1 MRNIHIQIQRACIAL
16 TILLAASNFG
26 TAQYVSDFKRTADA
40 FYEKGDYYSAS
51 LYYEKYLNTKQA
63 AAGNGSNYKPYALQI
78 ASKSGKKE
86 VASYEGAIVR
96 LAESYVGY
104 NDFANAERY
113 YAIATSFD
121 TADYP
126 LTRYWYA
133 VTLRANTK
141 YADAETQLG
150 EFLEGYRRNDE
161 YVDKAKRE
169 LANCQFIQEQ
179 LANKKNTL
187 TVRKMSSFIN
197 QGGATYAPLWLND
210 NTFLFTSSKADSA
223 MIVKS
228 KGKNPY
234 FNNLYRANLTDTS
247 FSRPEKVEVAVG
259 DMQQGV
265 ASFTPGEK
273 KMFLTRWE
281 QKEGKNRGAIYMSE
295 KSAGNWSEPVKL
307 NGNINIEGY
316 SSIQPFVTGDGK
328 YLVFSSDRPG
338 GVGKYDLW
346 YCLLDASLTPG
357 SATNMGTTINT
368 KDDEQ
373 APYFHTASS
382 TLVFA
387 SNGRVGMGGYDLF
400 KTNGDFRNWSE
411 VKNMGFPVN
420 STKDD
425 IYFFSKGKKYMM
437 SDVYFSSD
445 RNSVCCLE
453 LYDAKKVNL
462 FVTGKV
468 LDCVT
473 KEPMVGA
480 KISVVDTVLNKV
492 IYSQQLD
499 ATGSYGFEMEE
510 YQPLKLVAE
519 KQYYYPRSMHFYQP
533 GVPGADTLFN
543 PALCMPHEDTAK
555 PYPVGKPVVMK
566 DIYYD
571 FDKATLRPESYPVLD
586 TLAKVLR
593 MYPKMEIEIGS
604 HTDSKGTDAY
614 NMKLSAARAKSCV
627 DYLIKVGIESERM
640 HSMGYGESM
649 PVAPNTTPGGKDNP
663 DGRALNRRTEVKVLH
678 Y

>member
-1 MRNIHIQIQRACIAL
+1 
-16 TILLAASNFG
+16 
-26 TAQYVSDFKRTADA
+26 
-40 FYEKGDYYSAS
+40 
-51 LYYEKYLNTKQA
+51 
-63 AAGNGSNYKPYALQI
+63 
-78 ASKSGKKE
+78 
-86 VASYEGAIVR
+86 
-96 LAESYVGY
+96 
-104 NDFANAERY
+104 
-113 YAIATSFD
+113 
-121 TADYP
+121 
-126 LTRYWYA
+126 
-133 VTLRANTK
+133 
-141 YADAETQLG
+141 
-150 EFLEGYRRNDE
+150 
-161 YVDKAKRE
+161 
-169 LANCQFIQEQ
+169 
-179 LANKKNTL
+179 
-187 TVRKMSSFIN
+187 
-197 QGGATYAPLWLND
+197 
-210 NTFLFTSSKADSA
+210 

-234 FNNLYRANLTDTS
+234 YNNLYRARFTDTTYA
-247 FSRPEKVEVAVG
+247 RPEKVEIPVQG
-259 DMQQGV
+259 SLQQGV

-281 QKEGKNRGAIYMSE
+281 QKEGKNIGTIYMSE
-295 KSAGNWSEPVKL
+295 KNASTWSDPVKL
-307 NGNINIEGY
+307 NGNVNIEGF

-328 YLVFSSDRPG
+328 YLVFASDRPG

-346 YCLLDASLTPG
+346 YCLLDAMLMPG

-373 APYFHTASS
+373 APYFHTPSS
-382 TLVFA
+382 TFVFA
-387 SNGRVGMGGYDLF
+387 SNGRVGMGGYDLY
-400 KTNGDFRNWSE
+400 KTNGDFRNWGE
-411 VKNMGFPVN
+411 VKNLGYPVN

-453 LYDAKKVNL
+453 MYDAKKVNL
-462 FVTGKV
+462 YITGKV
-468 LDCVT
+468 VDCVT

-480 KISVVDTVLNKV
+480 KISVVDTIANKV

-499 ATGSYGFEMEE
+499 ATGSYSFELEE
-510 YQPLKLVAE
+510 FQPLKLVAE
-519 KQYYYPRSMHFYQP
+519 KQYYYPRSFHFYKSRLP
-533 GVPGADTLFN
+533 DADTLFN
-543 PALCMPHEDTAK
+543 PVVCLPHEDTAK

-586 TLAKVLR
+586 TLAKVMR
-593 MYPKMEIEIGS
+593 MYPKMEIEIGA

-614 NMKLSAARAKSCV
+614 NLKLSAARAKSCV
-627 DYLIKVGIESERM
+627 DYLMKVGIEASRM
-640 HSMGYGESM
+640 YSKGFGESI